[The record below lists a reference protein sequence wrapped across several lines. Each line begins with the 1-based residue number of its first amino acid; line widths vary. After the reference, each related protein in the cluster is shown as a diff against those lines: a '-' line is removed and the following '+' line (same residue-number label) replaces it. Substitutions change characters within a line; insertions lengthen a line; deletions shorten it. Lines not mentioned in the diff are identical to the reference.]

1 MSTKDNQNTIKEFHR
16 KCAVNLFNQVWD
28 LLQKETR
35 NTMEDDTMIH
45 AAHAS
50 RYHWGIV
57 GKEENL
63 ARGEWQIS
71 RVYSVL
77 KKSEGAIYHA
87 QRCLDICLE
96 NGIGDWDLAFAYE
109 ALARAYT
116 ITDDIEE
123 TNKYLKL
130 ANEAGEKIKDPKDKE
145 VLIKD
150 LKTV

>member
-1 MSTKDNQNTIKEFHR
+1 MSEKDNLYTLEEFHK
-16 KCAVNLFNQVWD
+16 KCAVRLFNQVWD
-28 LLQKETR
+28 LLEKESRT
-35 NTMEDDTMIH
+35 TMEDDTMIH

-50 RYHWGIV
+50 RYHWGII

-77 KKSEGAIYHA
+77 KKSERAIYHG

-96 NGIGDWDLAFAYE
+96 NQIGDWDLVFAYE
-109 ALARAYT
+109 AIARAYKVKN
-116 ITDDIEE
+116 DIEN
-123 TNKYLKL
+123 TKKYLKL
-130 ANEAGEKIKDPKDKE
+130 ANEAGENIKDPKDRE

>member
-1 MSTKDNQNTIKEFHR
+1 MSEKDQQYTMEEFHK

-28 LLQKETR
+28 LLQKDSR

-50 RYHWGIV
+50 RYHWGII

-77 KKSEGAIYHA
+77 KKSERAIYHA

-96 NGIGDWDLAFAYE
+96 NQIGDWDLAFAYE
-109 ALARAYT
+109 ALARAYKVT
-116 ITDDIEE
+116 NDIEK

-130 ANEAGEKIKDPKDKE
+130 ANEAGENIQDPRDKE

-150 LKTV
+150 LQTV